1 MALLRVG
8 SNRSRVKALEAGF
21 VMAFEIVEAVG
32 EAPRSHVGIS
42 REGAKNLAYCQVLT
56 GS

>member
-1 MALLRVG
+1 VQNPL
-8 SNRSRVKALEAGF
+8 RVKALKAGF
-21 VMAFEIVEAVG
+21 VMAFEIIEAVG